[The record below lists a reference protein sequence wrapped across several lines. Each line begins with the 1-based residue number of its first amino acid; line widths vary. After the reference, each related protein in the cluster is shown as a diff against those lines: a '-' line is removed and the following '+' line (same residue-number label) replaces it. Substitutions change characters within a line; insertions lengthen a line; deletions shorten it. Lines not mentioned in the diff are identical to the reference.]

1 MGNCITGFLLD
12 GWSSGDQIT
21 LWIKD
26 DSGKNFFFQ
35 DTYHV
40 PIHIQVLTSQGE
52 AFLRNCIRES
62 IYSEPITVVR
72 KDIWTGKELQLY
84 RVRILNQK
92 AFRNIYHEAEKNCDH
107 IEYYDTDLIPIHRYF
122 LEFDL
127 YPLAYLNIGYSP
139 QNNLIIQV
147 LSHRLGEAKYPIPN
161 LNALLLSTQR
171 GRFIPMGKNNLL
183 EIWFSETEKLVC
195 PPSLHGTLTCLNDV
209 LQNKDPDLIFTHSG
223 DEQILPTLFEWS
235 TTTNTP
241 LHLDRDPVRVLRK
254 NTIRKKTYF
263 TYGRAIAKTTPF
275 PLFGRLHIDRGVS
288 FFYLE
293 SELEGIFEMSRFSR
307 LTLQKTARSSPGSAM
322 SAMEDETALNMGY
335 AISRTKG
342 QAPEIKSFQ
351 TLLATDQ
358 GGLSF
363 RPPVGVF
370 EDVVELDFRSLYPN
384 LMRLHN
390 ISGETVN
397 CSCCRDSPHPVP
409 ATPYHTCQKR
419 RGIVGETISLLLDRR
434 DELKEILKDHSL
446 SERDRKAYTLRAAA
460 LKWALVTSFG
470 YTGYKHAKYGKR
482 EAHES
487 ITAHGRYALQ
497 TAKEIAEENGFVF
510 LHGLTDSLWLKGDT
524 SPQVVSHLT
533 DSITKR
539 VGILLLEE
547 ATYSYI
553 VFPPSKMNSEISVAT
568 RYFAREKTGAIKV
581 RGMMIRKRDTPKFIK
596 EFQETLLDIFSKLSS
611 IHEVQ
616 KSYDEFRSLLLK
628 YEKMLFANIVE
639 KEKLVVRKYISRPL
653 EDYVQN
659 NASKIILQE
668 LKNENLD
675 LIGGERIEY
684 IVTNTKHPD
693 PTKRYVTQHKFQGKY
708 DKIFYRD
715 LLREAFYE
723 LLDSFFPREGSLF

>member
-1 MGNCITGFLLD
+1 LSSCITGYLLD

-21 LWIKD
+21 LWVKE
-26 DSGKNFFFQ
+26 DSGKNHFFQ

-40 PIHIQVLTSQGE
+40 PIHIQVFTPGGDS
-52 AFLRNCIRES
+52 FFRTCVRES
-62 IYSEPITVVR
+62 IYSEPIRVTR
-72 KDIWTGKELQLY
+72 KDIWTGRELSLY
-84 RVRILNQK
+84 RVRILNQS
-92 AFRNIYHEAEKNCDH
+92 AFRNLYQKAELHSDH

-122 LEFDL
+122 LEHNL
-127 YPLAYLNIGYSP
+127 YPLARLKIGYTT
-139 QNNLIIQV
+139 QNDLVIQV
-147 LSHRLGEAKYPIPN
+147 LSQRLDTRHPTPPLG
-161 LNALLLSTQR
+161 ALLLSTSK
-171 GRFIPMGKNNLL
+171 GRYVPMGKNNPL
-183 EIWFSETEKLVC
+183 EIWISETERLVC
-195 PPSLHGTLTCLNDV
+195 PASPPDTLHFLNDV
-209 LQNKDPDLIFTHSG
+209 LQTKDPDLIFTHSG

-235 TTTNTP
+235 RTTNLP
-241 LHLDRDPVRVLRK
+241 MALDRDPVRVVRK
-254 NTIRKKTYF
+254 STVRKRTFF

-322 SAMEDETALNMGY
+322 SAMEDETALQMGY
-335 AISRTKG
+335 AIPRTKG
-342 QAPEIKSFQ
+342 QAPQIRSLT

-397 CSCCRDSPHPVP
+397 CSCCRDSPHSVP

-419 RGIVGETISLLLDRR
+419 KGIVGETISLLLDRR
-434 DELKEILKDHSL
+434 DELKKILKDPSL
-446 SERDRKAYTLRAAA
+446 SDAERKAFTLRASA

-497 TAKEIAEENGFVF
+497 TAKEIAEENGYTF
-510 LHGLTDSLWLKGDT
+510 LHGLTDSLWLHGDT
-524 SPQVVSHLT
+524 SPSSVSHLT
-533 DSITKR
+533 KSITEK

-547 ATYSYI
+547 AIYSYI
-553 VFPPSKMNSEISVAT
+553 VFPPSKMNTEISVAT
-568 RYFAREKTGAIKV
+568 RYFAREKGGDIKV
-581 RGMMIRKRDTPKFIK
+581 RGMMIRKRDTPKFVK
-596 EFQETLLDIFSKLSS
+596 EFQEKLLQIFSRFSS
-611 IHEVQ
+611 VREI
-616 KSYDEFRSLLLK
+616 KNSYHEFRSLLLE
-628 YEKMLFANIVE
+628 YEKVLLDGKVE
-639 KEKLVVRKYISRPL
+639 TEKLVVRKYISRPL

-659 NASKIILQE
+659 SASKIILQE
-668 LKNENLD
+668 LKKEQMD

-684 IVTNTKHPD
+684 IVINTKHPN
-693 PTKRYVTQHKFQGKY
+693 PAKRYVPHHTFQGKY
-708 DKIFYRD
+708 DKPFYKN

-723 LLDSFFPREGSLF
+723 LLDSFFPREDSLFQ